1 MAAERRDKPPSLLLQ
16 RLLLYHPHEC
26 INETDKEFSQDRQ
39 SSGPNSQS
47 RPASP
52 SSRYTLP
59 VHPQSTAES
68 QIKTDAFVTWR
79 LPYTVQLVNKF
90 VTLPYTG
97 FQRYR
102 HNLFLLSLG
111 RVWRLCY
118 TSAVSRYIPSVSFQ
132 TVNIAGLLHIWNYRK
147 HFQFHFLYGYYV
159 HVTAR
164 VPTIFARTYFP
175 QSTSPCRKRRTNLHA
190 S

>member
-1 MAAERRDKPPSLLLQ
+1 VAVERRDKPLSLLLQ
-16 RLLLYHPHEC
+16 RLLYHSYEC
-26 INETDKEFSQDRQ
+26 INETNKEFSQDRQ

-68 QIKTDAFVTWR
+68 HIKTDAFVTWR
-79 LPYTVQLVNKF
+79 LPHTVQLVNKF

-97 FQRYR
+97 FQRYM

-118 TSAVSRYIPSVSFQ
+118 TSAVSWYIPSVSFQ
-132 TVNIAGLLHIWNYRK
+132 TVNTAGLLHIWNYRK

-164 VPTIFARTYFP
+164 VPTIFARTCSS
-175 QSTSPCRKRRTNLHA
+175 QSTSSCRKKRTNPHA